1 MATERK
7 ISISAV
13 CCQLGYTKQAYYKS
27 RSSQKRQV
35 INQRLIRQQVLA
47 IRHEMPR
54 LGGLKL
60 YHLLSP
66 EFKRS
71 NLKIGRDKL
80 FRILREEDLLVR
92 SKKRYAKTTDS
103 RHWMRKHPNLMKDI
117 VPTRP
122 EQYWVADITYLETQE
137 QFYYLHLLTDAYSKR
152 IMGYELCDNLSAES
166 TVKALQMGISDRR
179 YNTPMIHHSDRG
191 LQYTSG
197 GYISMLKEAD
207 IAVSTTQ
214 DGSPYDNA
222 IAERVNGILKDEFG
236 LDEVFD
242 NYAQMVAQTKQSIQ
256 IYNNKRPHL
265 SCSMLTPEQM
275 HRQQK
280 IKLKTWRK
288 KSLSDLGI

>member
-1 MATERK
+1 LATERK

-27 RSSQKRQV
+27 RSIQKRKV
-35 INQRLIRQQVLA
+35 CDQRLIRQKVLT

-60 YHLLSP
+60 YYLLSS
-66 EFKRS
+66 EFKKS

-80 FRILREEDLLVR
+80 FRILREEDLLVKT
-92 SKKRYAKTTDS
+92 KKKYAKTTDS

-117 VPTRP
+117 IPTRP
-122 EQYWVADITYLETQE
+122 EQYWVADITYLETRE
-137 QFYYLHLLTDAYSKR
+137 RFYYLHLLTDAYSKK
-152 IMGYELCDNLSAES
+152 IMGYELCDNLSGES
-166 TVKALQMGISDRR
+166 TLKALRMGISNRK
-179 YNTPMIHHSDRG
+179 YSIKIIHHSDRG

-197 GYISMLKEAD
+197 GYISELKEAG
-207 IAVSTTQ
+207 IEVSTTQ

-242 NYAQMVAQTKQSIQ
+242 NYAQMVKQTKQSIE
-256 IYNNKRPHL
+256 IYNKKRPHL

-275 HRQQK
+275 HSQQN
-280 IKLKTWRK
+280 IMLKTWRK